1 MLDLLISA
9 FFGVLRFILGL
20 IPALP
25 STTVFQSLA
34 GVFYQ
39 FYYFVDLI
47 LGSEL
52 FNFLFDIL
60 IFRLTFKVTVGFVIW
75 LYRMIRGN

>member
-9 FFGVLRFILGL
+9 FFVVLRFILNL
-20 IPALP
+20 IPPLP
-25 STTVFQSLA
+25 ATTIFNSLA

-39 FYYFVDLI
+39 FYYFVDII
-47 LGSEL
+47 LGSTL
-52 FNFLFDIL
+52 FNFLFDVL
-60 IFRLTFKVTVGFVIW
+60 IFRLTFKITVGFVIW

>member
-9 FFGVLRFILGL
+9 FFSVLRFILSL
-20 IPALP
+20 IPPLP
-25 STTVFQSLA
+25 STTVFNSLA

-39 FYYFVDLI
+39 FYYFVDMM

-60 IFRLTFKVTVGFVIW
+60 LFRLTFKVTVGFVIW
-75 LYRMIRGN
+75 LYRMIRGS